1 MFVMFINIDH
11 LPASMSKEGVI
22 DISENITKEKRFDE
36 EVTRH
41 FTPQPPRPDPAGQE
55 KSKHTMLWMVGI
67 CCVLFLLVI
76 GFTLVRK
83 AEVMKVQD
91 MAGHTVNGVV
101 DERYSHNGFNFVKI
115 DDVWYTEL
123 INKNRRITVPLHYG
137 PREVADVPLT
147 GDLDDRFTRAKL
159 VYIAFNPLDHN
170 LSYMAVANGELGL
183 SLARAMELR
192 LKAACTQNET
202 TACAKQPI
210 LSCDTDKERAI
221 IELRQ
226 ADNPSVQY
234 KGNCILITGRDWD
247 LVKAVDRLLLKWY
260 QIIE

>member
-1 MFVMFINIDH
+1 MFVMFINPDH
-11 LPASMSKEGVI
+11 LPAQMAKEGIV
-22 DISENITKEKRFDE
+22 DLSEHIAE
-36 EVTRH
+36 ENQIAEEITRH
-41 FTPQPPRPDPAGQE
+41 YTPQPPKPDPAGQE
-55 KSKHTMLWMVGI
+55 KSKHNVLWMVGVCSI
-67 CCVLFLLVI
+67 LFLLVI

-91 MAGHTVNGVV
+91 MTGRAVNGVV
-101 DERYSHNGFNFVKI
+101 DERYAHNGFNFVKI
-115 DDVWYTEL
+115 DDIWYTEL

-137 PREVADVPLT
+137 PREVVDVPLT
-147 GDLDDRFTRAKL
+147 GDLNERFTQAKL

-170 LSYMAVANGELGL
+170 LSYIAVANGELGL
-183 SLARAMELR
+183 SLARAMELK

-202 TACAKQPI
+202 LACAKQPI

-226 ADNPSVQY
+226 ADTPSVEY

-260 QIIE
+260 QIME